1 MTGEKKLILE
11 MYASGAALHEI
22 VEHVDRHP
30 GVVINYLVRE
40 GIIAHPTPYDEARK
54 TLPEMNKRL
63 NACSLTFANISGG
76 GFSLADWATY
86 YKKPLVDVFEAAVG
100 GGPGD
105 IQAKLMIDMQVLR
118 ERQAEIDRAN
128 AEFNERMKPIHYFK
142 EIESVWGRLYEKQAI
157 PPAYFGEPKILSL
170 IYLRIS
176 GDAGSEL
183 FLRAAER
190 LTKDLAGLLS
200 EKDCKRHGSA
210 YDHLPEI
217 FHDQQNSWDE
227 NSSIHIGL
235 EISLN
240 VNIKVLDE
248 IVKAWSNKFC
258 FILKTFQYVSRELK
272 LSCALDLDQVVMQKL
287 EDGER

>member
-1 MTGEKKLILE
+1 MTGEKKVILE

-22 VEHVDRHP
+22 VAHVDRPP

-40 GIIAHPTPYDEARK
+40 GIIAHPTSYDEARK

-63 NACSLTFANISGG
+63 NACGLTFANVSGG
-76 GFSLADWATY
+76 GFSLADWAAY

-100 GGPGD
+100 AGPGD
-105 IQAKLMIDMQVLR
+105 IQAKLKIDMQVLR
-118 ERQAEIDRAN
+118 ERQTEIDRTN
-128 AEFNERMKPIHYFK
+128 AEFNERMKPIHYFREVK
-142 EIESVWGRLYEKQAI
+142 AVWARLYERQAA
-157 PPAYFGEPKILSL
+157 PPTYFREPKTLSL

-183 FLRAAER
+183 FLRAVEG
-190 LTKDLAGLLS
+190 LTQDLAGFLS
-200 EKDCKRHGSA
+200 GKDCKRHGSA

-235 EISLN
+235 EISLS

-258 FILKTFQYVSRELK
+258 FVLKTFQYVSRELK

-287 EDGER
+287 EDGEK